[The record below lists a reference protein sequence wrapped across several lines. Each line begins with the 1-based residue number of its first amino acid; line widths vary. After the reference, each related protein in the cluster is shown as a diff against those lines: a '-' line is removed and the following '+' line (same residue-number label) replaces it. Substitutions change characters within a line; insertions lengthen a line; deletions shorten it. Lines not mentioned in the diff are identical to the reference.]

1 MGLNSHPVATT
12 AFGADLLLAHRVLAA
27 FESGRMPMHAGEFRE
42 ISAWAFG
49 AFRSLDAATL
59 RDLAQNLHG
68 PLKQIAQNV
77 LFIHGDAEWA
87 SNPWDNR
94 LAENAFAQLLGAMR
108 AR

>member
-1 MGLNSHPVATT
+1 MGLSSHPVATT
-12 AFGADLLLAHRVLAA
+12 AFGADLLLAHRVLTA

-42 ISAWAFG
+42 ISRWAFA
-49 AFRSLDAATL
+49 AFGSLDAATL

-68 PLKQIAQNV
+68 PLKEIAQNT

-94 LAENAFAQLLGAMR
+94 LAENAWARLLETMKA
-108 AR
+108 

>member
-1 MGLNSHPVATT
+1 MALSSHPVATT

-27 FESGRMPMHAGEFRE
+27 FESGRMPMHAAEFRE
-42 ISAWAFG
+42 ISTWAFG
-49 AFRSLDAATL
+49 AFGSLDAVTL
-59 RDLAQNLHG
+59 RDLAQNLQG
-68 PLKQIAQNV
+68 PLREIAQNV

-94 LAENAFAQLLGAMR
+94 LAENAWAQLLDAMR